1 MAMLRTIGSSVEN
14 SGIDMCWVESER
26 YGPSMVQQILDGN
39 HVKRGENA
47 HITTLQALFTLYQE
61 AFFKQHQE
69 LHETLQSLA
78 QELCDACK
86 DSTRTQVK
94 KAHMDMVSAIGNLN
108 MLEKTSTFEAANIS
122 NPMFKVMRHFMC
134 MVM

>member
-26 YGPSMVQQILDGN
+26 YGPSMVRQILDGN

-108 MLEKTSTFEAANIS
+108 MLEKMSTFEAANIS
-122 NPMFKVMRHFMC
+122 NPMFKVMCHFMC